1 MHLQEKI
8 CMSMNLARTFILRCF
23 PNVFVP
29 LFPQCVCY
37 VVYQMCLLR
46 CLPNVFVTLF
56 PQCVCYVV
64 DQTCLLRCL
73 PNVFVTLFTRCVCFH
88 RYMLKNA
95 SSLFSLADYGIAPPE
110 YHRKAIWL
118 VWSEH
123 FILLTEGCGNSSRQ
137 CIAKLVERVADKAK
151 WTQTL
156 DNSRFN
162 NNCTCV
168 NELCSHYWTF
178 SSSVAGPRDV
188 CKGIAGKIIGMETLE
203 NTSLEINCVRQWIV
217 NSMCQWIVPLL
228 FCHRHPVLP
237 PPNPSSFLSRSIL
250 ILVFSTYNC

>member
-8 CMSMNLARTFILRCF
+8 CMSMNLARTFI
-23 PNVFVP
+23 
-29 LFPQCVCY
+29 
-37 VVYQMCLLR
+37 LR

-123 FILLTEGCGNSSRQ
+123 FILLTECQLPCCCGNSSRQ
-137 CIAKLVERVADKAK
+137 CIAELVERVADKAK

-178 SSSVAGPRDV
+178 SSSIAGPRDV

>member
-8 CMSMNLARTFILRCF
+8 CMSMNLARTFI
-23 PNVFVP
+23 
-29 LFPQCVCY
+29 
-37 VVYQMCLLR
+37 LR

-123 FILLTEGCGNSSRQ
+123 FILLTECQLPCCCGNSSRQ
-137 CIAKLVERVADKAK
+137 CIAELVERVADKAK

-156 DNSRFN
+156 DNSCFN

-178 SSSVAGPRDV
+178 SSSIAGPRDV
-188 CKGIAGKIIGMETLE
+188 CKGIDSRQNYRDGNFGKHQPWNKLCASMNCKLHVSVNCTVIILPSPSCFAPT
-203 NTSLEINCVRQWIV
+203 Q
-217 NSMCQWIVPLL
+217 PLFL
-228 FCHRHPVLP
+228 FK
-237 PPNPSSFLSRSIL
+237 
-250 ILVFSTYNC
+250 